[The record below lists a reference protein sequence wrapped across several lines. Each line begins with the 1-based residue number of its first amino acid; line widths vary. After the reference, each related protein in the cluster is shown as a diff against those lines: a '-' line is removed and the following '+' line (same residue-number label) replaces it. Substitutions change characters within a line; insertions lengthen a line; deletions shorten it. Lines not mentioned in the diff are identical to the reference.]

1 MINRAC
7 VFAHFDKDDKVNEY
21 VYYYLNELVG
31 IVNKLIFVTVSTIS
45 EEDSKKLKG
54 LGIEVIQRENI
65 GYDFYSYKTGIE
77 RLDLNQYD
85 ELIIC
90 NDSVFGPL
98 YPLKSIFDQMGK
110 KQCGFWGITD
120 SNQIA
125 YHVQSYFLV
134 FNKSIISSILFNQF
148 WNEVTILHDKFE
160 IIRKYEVGL
169 SQLLIA
175 NGYQAEVFSHLVIN
189 SRHSSKRLLNRLLKK
204 PYKIFKLL
212 VSPSRY
218 IKDIFKKN
226 VNSSIKF
233 WDFLLIQNKFPF
245 IKKSLLSDSD
255 EGIDNFNKLKSV
267 FEKKV
272 IDTRYPFYIIE
283 NFFER
288 IHHENEK

>member
-1 MINRAC
+1 MSRAC
-7 VFAHFDKDDKVNEY
+7 VFAHFDKDGKVDAY

-45 EEDSKKLKG
+45 EEDNEKLKA

-77 RLDLNQYD
+77 RLNLNQYD

-90 NDSVFGPL
+90 NDSVLGPL
-98 YPLKSIFDQMGK
+98 YPFKSIFDQMKK
-110 KQCGFWGITD
+110 KQCDFWGITD

-125 YHVQSYFLV
+125 YHIQSYFLV
-134 FNKSIISSILFNQF
+134 FNKSIISSMIFNQF
-148 WNEVTILHDKFE
+148 WNDVTILNDKFE

-175 NGYQAEVFSHLVIN
+175 NGYQAEIFSHFMANNYN
-189 SRHSSKRLLNRLLKK
+189 SRKRLLLRLLKK
-204 PYKIFKLL
+204 PYKIFKFL

-245 IKKSLLSDSD
+245 IKKSLLTDSD
-255 EGIDNFNKLKSV
+255 EGIDNFNRLKSI

-288 IHHENEK
+288 IHYENEK